1 MYKFKNRDLIILFIY
16 FNIAILINK
25 LFKIQ
30 KKILNIRCNRILK
43 ILYIFFSGIFIKF
56 VENMWI
62 GLTKIFINIIE
73 EF

>member
-43 ILYIFFSGIFIKF
+43 ILYIFFSDIFIKF

-62 GLTKIFINIIE
+62 GLTEIFINIIE
-73 EF
+73 QF

>member
-43 ILYIFFSGIFIKF
+43 ILYIFFSDIFIKF